1 MTKENDKE
9 LFGQE
14 GLGQE
19 KKQEEKPKK
28 EGKKEEKFLPGMGVD
43 VGTSNIVV
51 TRMTTDN
58 VFVHKT
64 HRDMLFQLD
73 ASDES
78 EDLITRSS
86 YLCVKTKEKFY
97 VVGEDALSIARAIN
111 RSEDIVRPMQRGM
124 LNPSLETSSE
134 LLFFI
139 IKALCGDPI
148 VEKEP
153 LRFSI
158 PANPANG
165 EMDNRFHQMVL
176 KSFFDKLGYDAK
188 PVIEG
193 MALCY
198 DCNPILKEEDENEVG
213 MSGIGASFGGGMIN
227 VSLLFRGL
235 ELDSFSIVKSGD
247 EIDTRTSAVT
257 GIPLANV
264 IRAKEKK
271 LDLTSID
278 TTDRVQNAL
287 SIFYDEMIERVVK
300 TIGKN
305 FKDKKS
311 ELEGKIEVVVGGG
324 TSLCKGFIPRLEE
337 GFKKFPIPFDIL
349 RVRHS
354 KTPFFSV
361 SSGACIRARA
371 DVERLKK

>member
-1 MTKENDKE
+1 MEKEKTLLGKE
-9 LFGQE
+9 
-14 GLGQE
+14 E
-19 KKQEEKPKK
+19 KKD
-28 EGKKEEKFLPGMGVD
+28 GKKEEKFLPGMGVD

-73 ASDES
+73 ASEES
-78 EDLITRSS
+78 EEMIDRGS
-86 YLCVKTKEKFY
+86 YLCVKTKDKYF
-97 VVGEDALSIARAIN
+97 VVGEDALKIASAIN
-111 RSEDIVRPMQRGM
+111 RSEDIVRPMKDGI
-124 LNPSLETSSE
+124 LNPNLSTSSE

-148 VEKEP
+148 EKGEKI
-153 LRFSI
+153 RFSI
-158 PANPANG
+158 PANPING
-165 EMDNRFHQMVL
+165 EIDNKFHQMVL
-176 KSFFDKLGYDAK
+176 KSFFDKLGYDSKA
-188 PVIEG
+188 VVEG
-193 MALCY
+193 AALCY
-198 DCNPILKEEDENEVG
+198 DCNPILKEEDGNEVG
-213 MSGIGASFGGGMIN
+213 LSGVGISFGGGMVN

-235 ELDSFSIVKSGD
+235 ELDNFSIVKSGD
-247 EIDTRTSAVT
+247 EIDMRTSMVT

-271 LDLTSID
+271 LDLTNID
-278 TTDRVQNAL
+278 MTDRVQQAL
-287 SIFYDEMIERVVK
+287 SVYYDEMIERVVK
-300 TIGKN
+300 SIGKN

-311 ELEGKIEVVVGGG
+311 EMEGKIEIVVGGG

-349 RVRHS
+349 TVRHS
-354 KTPFFSV
+354 KTPFYSV

-371 DVERLKK
+371 DIERAKK